1 MDKNEELIKVANRRY
16 ATKKFNPD
24 KKISDKDWQTIMEVA
39 RLSPSSMGFSPWKFL
54 LIENNDL
61 KKDLYDHAWG
71 AQNSLDGADKFVIIL
86 AKKNVT
92 PTSKYVQHISED
104 VQNYSFD
111 PNSAF
116 VAKLKDFQD
125 NDFKLND
132 ERTLFEWSARQTYI
146 PLANMIDAAATL
158 DIDSCPI
165 EGFNREQ
172 VENTLKKYNAIDLN
186 EWGVSVMAGFGYRD
200 QDITPKKRQPMD
212 EIYKVIK

>member
-1 MDKNEELIKVANRRY
+1 MNKNEELIKVANRRY

-39 RLSPSSMGFSPWKFL
+39 RLSPSSMGFAPWKFL

-61 KKDLYDHAWG
+61 KKDIYDYAWG

-104 VQNYSFD
+104 VQNHAFD

-116 VAKLKDFQD
+116 VAKLQDFQD

-146 PLANMIDAAATL
+146 PLANMMDAAATL

-165 EGFNREQ
+165 EGFNREN
-172 VENTLKKYNAIDLN
+172 VEKVLEKYDAIDLK

>member
-39 RLSPSSMGFSPWKFL
+39 RLSPSSMGFAPWKFL

-104 VQNYSFD
+104 VQNHSFD

-116 VAKLKDFQD
+116 VAKLQDFQD

-146 PLANMIDAAATL
+146 PLANMMDAAATL

-172 VENTLKKYNAIDLN
+172 VENILKKYNAIDLN

-200 QDITPKKRQPMD
+200 QEITPKKRQPMD